1 MRFFLVLH
9 PIVIAETVTSLR
21 QKTEEED
28 DDSTFS
34 AEGVSFKSLFP
45 LEFCH
50 VIFLVQ
56 KLLDCL
62 MTCH

>member
-1 MRFFLVLH
+1 M
-9 PIVIAETVTSLR
+9 IAETVTSLR

>member
-28 DDSTFS
+28 DSTFS
-34 AEGVSFKSLFP
+34 AEGISFKSLFP

-50 VIFLVQ
+50 IIFLVQ